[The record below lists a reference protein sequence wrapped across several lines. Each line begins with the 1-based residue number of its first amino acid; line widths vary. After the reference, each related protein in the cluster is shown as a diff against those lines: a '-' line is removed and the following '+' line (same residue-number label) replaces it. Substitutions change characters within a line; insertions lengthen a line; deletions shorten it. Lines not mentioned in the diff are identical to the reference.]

1 VLSLLKEVGSAEEQH
16 GGKVAVTIGAETEYA
31 DPPSHTDIGTQAV
44 ASLRRLLTQA
54 GYRADTADAG
64 PGRREA

>member
-1 VLSLLKEVGSAEEQH
+1 MLSLLKAVGSAEEQH

-31 DPPSHTDIGTQAV
+31 DPPTDISTQAV
-44 ASLRRLLTQA
+44 ASLRRLLTQV

-64 PGRREA
+64 AGGREA